1 VPIFFLG
8 TIIMNNYLNL
18 LKILSKNTHSGYTLI
33 ELIIASILT
42 VMVISAAG
50 MGVVFMTQKNMIVS
64 TDSDIKYNLGRAVD
78 FISEEVK
85 TASAIRDTN
94 LTANTPGSADPLDN
108 FNPSGKTIVLVIK
121 VPGVTSDIVY
131 YTKAPGDPWLGK
143 LAIYRWGPPMDANG
157 AYTNGNWTDQ
167 LLVDL
172 IATTPKTTSC
182 STASSKKIPSSSYLN
197 QGFFV
202 CVDSTTG
209 TSDSRKFVEI
219 HASASAQNNTK
230 SNPLGWSSGSGSEYA
245 AAGKPIYEVITQA
258 YARAN

>member
-1 VPIFFLG
+1 MKI
-8 TIIMNNYLNL
+8 YLNL
-18 LKILSKNTHSGYTLI
+18 LTKKTNSGFTLV
-33 ELIIASILT
+33 ELLLASVGMFFVL
-42 VMVISAAG
+42 MAAG
-50 MGVVFMTQKNMIVS
+50 YGVFVMARENVAANAAG
-64 TDSDIKYNLGRAVD
+64 DIQYNLGRAVD

-94 LTANTPGSADPLDN
+94 LTANTPGTVDPSDD
-108 FNPSGKTIVLVIK
+108 FKPSGKTIVLVIK

-131 YTKAPGDPWLGK
+131 YTKAPDPGSPWLGK

-172 IATTPKTTSC
+172 IATTPKTPSCTPPATGTSPI
-182 STASSKKIPSSSYLN
+182 KIPSSSYLN

-202 CVDSTTG
+202 CVDTNTG
-209 TSDSRKFVEI
+209 TSGSRKSVEI
-219 HASASAQNNTK
+219 HASASALNTQKTSGLK
-230 SNPLGWSSGSGSEYA
+230 SAVTDSTGNTITGSRFYDKA
-245 AAGKPIYEVITQA
+245 TYEIITQA